1 MWRAML
7 KDGSWIGLL
16 GLTGLGIF
24 FMALG
29 VLQLQHSAFLGVLFL
44 ALGCLPIAAGALALY
59 WRRRRYGDGPT
70 TDEREE
76 SIRARGD
83 NAGALALV
91 ILWTLTCAV
100 PWAIATA
107 QGEKTI
113 SFSVNWL
120 LLALCLG
127 FGIMGAVRTAAIWC
141 IRRRELSHGQG

>member
-1 MWRAML
+1 VWRAML

-16 GLTGLGIF
+16 GLTGLGVF
-24 FMALG
+24 VMALG
-29 VLQLQHSAFLGVLFL
+29 VFQLQHSALLGVLLL
-44 ALGCLPIAAGALALY
+44 AFGCLPIAAGALALT

-83 NAGALALV
+83 SAGALALV

-113 SFSVNWL
+113 SFSANWL

-127 FGIMGAVRTAAIWC
+127 LGIMSAVRTAAIWC

>member
-7 KDGSWIGLL
+7 KDGSWIGFL
-16 GLTGLGIF
+16 GLTGLGTF
-24 FMALG
+24 LMALG
-29 VLQLQHSAFLGVLFL
+29 VFRIQRSPLLGGLFL
-44 ALGCLPIAAGALALY
+44 ALGCLPVATAALALY

-70 TDEREE
+70 TDEREA
-76 SIRARGD
+76 SIRARGH

-91 ILWTLTCAV
+91 ILWTLTWGV
-100 PWAIATA
+100 PWAVATA
-107 QGEKTI
+107 RGQKTI

-127 FGIMGAVRTAAIWC
+127 LGIMSAVRTAAIWC